1 MTPCLKE
8 KEDYEWT
15 KNGLDYTREKGDQG
29 DKGDHGVGVA
39 KCSAFDFFHGFLGL
53 FLVRQC
59 FSVFYYAKKFSLKN

>member
-39 KCSAFDFFHGFLGL
+39 KCSAFDFFMDFWAYSWSVTVSL
-53 FLVRQC
+53 FVVMPRN
-59 FSVFYYAKKFSLKN
+59 SV